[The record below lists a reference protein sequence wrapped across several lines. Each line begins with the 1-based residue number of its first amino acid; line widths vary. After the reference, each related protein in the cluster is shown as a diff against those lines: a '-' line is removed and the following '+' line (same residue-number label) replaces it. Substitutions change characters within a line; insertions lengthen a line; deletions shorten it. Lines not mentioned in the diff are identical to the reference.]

1 MARQEIRSY
10 DYVNHPYAKVREALV
25 ADPAA
30 IFRAATRAAAARA
43 RSVAAELRV
52 TIAGVD
58 VAAEIVFTIGAVED
72 EAAGPHGSPLT
83 RIPVSWEAAK
93 NPQFFPLMN
102 SVLTIYPL
110 TATETQL
117 DFLGRYDP
125 RSASSATR
133 WTRSSGAASPRRR
146 SIASSAT
153 SPDISA
159 RKLPGADLSARSRQA
174 PLIPDSPCRY
184 LGPTYG
190 RCATNSSYVP
200 GSSSE

>member
-43 RSVAAELRV
+43 QSVAAELRV
-52 TIAGVD
+52 TVAGVD

-72 EAAGPHGSPLT
+72 EDAGPHGSPLT
-83 RIPVSWEAAK
+83 RIPVSWEAAR
-93 NPQFFPLMN
+93 NPQFFPLMS

-110 TATETQL
+110 TGTETQL

-125 RSASSATR
+125 PLGVVGDAMDALVGRRIAEASVHRFIGDVA
-133 WTRSSGAASPRRR
+133 
-146 SIASSAT
+146 
-153 SPDISA
+153 
-159 RKLPGADLSARSRQA
+159 
-174 PLIPDSPCRY
+174 RY
-184 LGPTYG
+184 LREEIGK
-190 RCATNSSYVP
+190 S
-200 GSSSE
+200 